1 MNLERLGR
9 GNKVGVAVGVVVLLA
24 VVGGAYL
31 AFADR
36 TVEISNAE
44 ELQDMKN
51 DLDANYVL
59 VSDIDASEIE
69 NFEPIGNSEKP
80 FTGSFDGNGHT
91 ISNLM
96 INRPKEWEV
105 GLFSRVEGGSIRN
118 IGIEDVN
125 VSGRRVVGGIVGV
138 NEGEVHESY
147 VTGKIS
153 GDSVVGGVVGLTL
166 YNGGDSGVVVDS
178 YAESDVSG
186 NEVVGGIVG
195 QNNGEVV
202 RSYAVGEVT
211 GNVDVGGLIGYDG
224 DGAGNS
230 YWNINSTGQEIS
242 AGGTG
247 LTTDEM
253 TGSAAHESM
262 DGFDFEDTWETVTD
276 PDDYPR
282 LAWQSETDK

>member
-1 MNLERLGR
+1 
-9 GNKVGVAVGVVVLLA
+9 
-24 VVGGAYL
+24 
-31 AFADR
+31 
-36 TVEISNAE
+36 
-44 ELQDMKN
+44 
-51 DLDANYVL
+51 
-59 VSDIDASEIE
+59 
-69 NFEPIGNSEKP
+69 
-80 FTGSFDGNGHT
+80 
-91 ISNLM
+91 
-96 INRPKEWEV
+96 
-105 GLFSRVEGGSIRN
+105 
-118 IGIEDVN
+118 
-125 VSGRRVVGGIVGV
+125 
-138 NEGEVHESY
+138 

-253 TGSAAHESM
+253 TGSAARENM
-262 DGFDFEDTWETVTD
+262 DGFDFDETWGTME
-276 PDDYPR
+276 DDYPR
-282 LAWQSETDK
+282 LAWEVSER